1 MESLQ
6 LPIWSVPIVLIL
18 GVWTLFWK
26 AMALWR
32 AARKGHRV
40 WFVIFMIV
48 NTAGILELIYLFVI
62 TKAKS
67 TDLLSKKIEA

>member
-6 LPIWSVPIVLIL
+6 LPIWSVPLVLIL

-32 AARKGHRV
+32 AARKSHRV